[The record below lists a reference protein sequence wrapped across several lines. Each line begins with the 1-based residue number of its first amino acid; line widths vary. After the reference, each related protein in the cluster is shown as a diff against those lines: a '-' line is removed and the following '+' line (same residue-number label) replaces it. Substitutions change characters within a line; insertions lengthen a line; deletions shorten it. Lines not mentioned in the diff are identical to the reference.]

1 LSSHGLSATRGF
13 SAARDLLRALRD
25 DHEAAAARF
34 AWPRPE
40 YFNWAL
46 DWFDRIAV
54 DNTRVAVRAPGPAR
68 TSTSTSTNS
77 VASATYA
84 ELSESSN
91 RVANW
96 LRRLGLRRGQRVLLM
111 LDDQLAFCEVMLAVM
126 KLGAVL
132 VLVRA
137 TMTAADLTE
146 AIGRAAPAFV
156 VAAAHA
162 AEAFSAAPPRATRV
176 CVGDKVPGWHT
187 YSDAYLERRSFSPDG
202 DTRTDDPLLIH
213 VASGK
218 TGRIRMVCHT
228 HAHPIG
234 TLPGTYWSGLLPG
247 DVHVAVTD
255 AGSAEYVW
263 ANFFQPFNAEASVVA
278 VRRTPDAS
286 ARWLLDLL
294 REERV
299 SSLCATPTVWA
310 ALLRENCRLPSSVRE
325 AGALGA
331 PLARDQADR
340 ARTAWGIDVRN
351 GYGQAETGALIGV
364 TAGLAARPGA
374 IGKPLPGHSV
384 VLIDPRTERPA
395 AEGEE
400 GEICVELAHRPVGLM
415 SGCFGDTE
423 LALAPYRGRG
433 FYRTG
438 DLARSDAAGCL
449 TYVGRVVDA
458 VGC

>member
-1 LSSHGLSATRGF
+1 
-13 SAARDLLRALRD
+13 
-25 DHEAAAARF
+25 
-34 AWPRPE
+34 
-40 YFNWAL
+40 
-46 DWFDRIAV
+46 
-54 DNTRVAVRAPGPAR
+54 
-68 TSTSTSTNS
+68 
-77 VASATYA
+77 
-84 ELSESSN
+84 
-91 RVANW
+91 
-96 LRRLGLRRGQRVLLM
+96 M

-137 TMTAADLTE
+137 TMAAADLTE

-156 VAAAHA
+156 IAAAQA
-162 AEAFSAAPPRATRV
+162 TEALSGAPPRATRV
-176 CVGDKVPGWHT
+176 CVGEKVPGWHT

-202 DTRTDDPLLIH
+202 DTRTNDPLLIY
-213 VASGK
+213 ATSGK

-255 AGSAEYVW
+255 TGSAEYVW

-294 REERV
+294 GEERV
-299 SSLCATPTVWA
+299 SSLCATPNIWA
-310 ALLRENCRLPSSVRE
+310 ALLRENCRLPTCLRE

-340 ARTAWGIDVRN
+340 ARAAWGIDVRN

-364 TAGLAARPGA
+364 TAGLAAAPGA
-374 IGKPLPGHSV
+374 MGKPLPGHCV
-384 VLIDPRTERPA
+384 VLIDPRTEQPA
-395 AEGEE
+395 AAGEV
-400 GEICVELAHRPVGLM
+400 GEICVDLAHRPAGVM

-423 LALAPYRGRG
+423 SALAPCHGRG

-449 TYVGRVVDA
+449 TYAGRVADA